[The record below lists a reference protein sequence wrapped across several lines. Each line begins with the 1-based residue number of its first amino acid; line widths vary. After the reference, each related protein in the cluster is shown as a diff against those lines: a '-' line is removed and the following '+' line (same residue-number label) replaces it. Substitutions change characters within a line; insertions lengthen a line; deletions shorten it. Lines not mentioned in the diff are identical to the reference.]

1 MILAYWHWV
10 IFGLAMM
17 AAELM
22 VPGAFFLWVGIAAL
36 MLGVTTFIFPFMA
49 VPGQLV
55 LFGVLAPL
63 AAIIGR
69 KVMRN
74 LPGSAEPSLLNRRG
88 QQLAGETI
96 TLDVPII
103 KKLFVFLFSLLQEAK
118 IFALSGRKPW
128 IRQGCK
134 HYGVCSFIKRIC
146 KQTTR

>member
-74 LPGSAEPSLLNRRG
+74 LPGRAEPSLLNRRG

-103 KKLFVFLFSLLQEAK
+103 NGHAHVTVGDSKWHVKGPDLPAGMTVKVVGIEGNMLIVVGQDGSTLN
-118 IFALSGRKPW
+118 
-128 IRQGCK
+128 
-134 HYGVCSFIKRIC
+134 H
-146 KQTTR
+146 